1 MDYTPIFCKF
11 RTPLPTLKEHY
22 FLKFVNKRKILCD
35 LIKNAAKNLE
45 FILKISIDLV
55 IIITVEHRT
64 QSCFF
69 VEQVTLRKI
78 GRAYVLFFLFL
89 RAIWL
94 PYIPSRRHTCINQ
107 QPSASPSQA
116 FSIYSLCSSSI
127 SCISDEKSPL
137 HGIFFVILAFTRNT
151 VFYSIL

>member
-11 RTPLPTLKEHY
+11 RTLLPTLKEHY

-78 GRAYVLFFLFL
+78 GRAYVLFFYFCELFGFHIY
-89 RAIWL
+89 RHGG
-94 PYIPSRRHTCINQ
+94 IPV
-107 QPSASPSQA
+107 
-116 FSIYSLCSSSI
+116 SI
-127 SCISDEKSPL
+127 SSRLLHPLRPFQYTPSVLLLFPVYPTKSPP
-137 HGIFFVILAFTRNT
+137 FTAY
-151 VFYSIL
+151 FLSF